1 MIRITKANCKE
12 FQGILGYVYEDRKIL
27 AEVHPE
33 VFAKFA
39 KRIQKHPH
47 FTSEEEAYQA
57 ARDLSAKTGSAMVL
71 AKIGKDEEFYYI
83 DDYFIVTDDGLVK
96 QAADYIGMVDV
107 ATF

>member
-1 MIRITKANCKE
+1 MITKANCNK
-12 FQGILGYVYEDRKIL
+12 FQGKLGYAYERSKKL

-47 FTSEEEAYQA
+47 FTSEEEAFQA
-57 ARDLSAKTGSAMVL
+57 ARDLASKSKSGSIVFAKL
-71 AKIGKDEEFYYI
+71 GKDEEFYYI
-83 DDYFIVTDDGLVK
+83 DDYFIVTNDGLII

-107 ATF
+107 TSF